1 MSERKPTR
9 RQFLNTTKRA
19 LQGAAGAAVL
29 RPWLGRVR
37 AAELQPANHVFSAY
51 HENLVTGTTEDTVDF
66 DWVRAGVD
74 ACVRA
79 MADTISVDEA
89 WQTIFPGIS
98 TSSKIAIKVNCLNTD
113 VHPQWATVRAL
124 IESMTSMFSGGFPA
138 GNISLFDN
146 NLWTNGKV
154 DACYGSSELDALG
167 IAHAEDTYAGG
178 DTVSVGGTTMYASKY
193 WSDADYGISL
203 AKMSPH
209 QYYAGGLSGVIK
221 NMMGAVSLNNNSS
234 YSAKQ
239 NNNGFHDTSP
249 YTAWRDYFS
258 NYAAAHLQLYIVD
271 MLFACRHENESGW
284 ARVVKRIT
292 MGRDPAAVDSYNVD
306 AINDLGMNVVK
317 TVTKDVPAA
326 LEAAGVGTTSYTLV
340 EPVVTLDTVAPSRAD
355 LDRAVRNAREGSASE
370 AEVREQILRYREQ

>member
-1 MSERKPTR
+1 M
-9 RQFLNTTKRA
+9 
-19 LQGAAGAAVL
+19 AVF
-29 RPWLGRVR
+29 RPWLGRAR
-37 AAELQPANHVFSAY
+37 AAELQPADHVFSAY
-51 HENLVTGTTEDTVDF
+51 HENMVAGTTEDTVD
-66 DWVRAGVD
+66 DQWVRAGVD

-89 WQTIFPGIS
+89 WQTILPGV
-98 TSSKIAIKVNCLNTD
+98 TASSKIAIKVNCLNTD

-124 IESMTSMFSGGFPA
+124 VESMTSLFAGSFPA

-146 NLWTNGKV
+146 NLWTTGKV
-154 DACYGSSELDALG
+154 DSCFGSAELDALG
-167 IAHAEDTYAGG
+167 IVHAEDTYAGG
-178 DTVSVGGTTMYASKY
+178 DTVSIGGTTLYASKY

-221 NMMGAVSLNNNSS
+221 NMMGAVSTNNNAT

-239 NNNGFHDTSP
+239 NNGGFHDASP

-258 NYAAAHLQLYIVD
+258 NYASAHLQLYIVD

-284 ARVVKRIT
+284 SRVVKRIT
-292 MGRDPAAVDSYNVD
+292 MGRDPAAVDSYNAD
-306 AINDLGMNVVK
+306 KINELDMNVVQP
-317 TVTKDVPAA
+317 VTNAVPQA

-340 EPVVTLDTVAPSRAD
+340 EPVVSLDTVAPSRAD
-355 LDRAVRNAREGSASE
+355 LDRAVRNAREGSATE
-370 AEVREQILRYREQ
+370 AEVKEQILRYREE